1 MSGRSPEKSSRR
13 LMAQAAKKKFGK
25 VKPRTQKLI
34 DKVIDRKSKRT
45 REENIQLAKNS
56 PFGGTSVLT
65 DRGFETLPRSKGGK
79 VMSGNELVASLY
91 D

>member
-45 REENIQLAKNS
+45 RKENIQLAKNS

-79 VMSGNELVASLY
+79 VMSGNELIASLY